1 MVLYNQG
8 INKIRDEIA
17 AVLDKGQLG
26 RDGSEVVVNGTTI
39 IDPITGT
46 DKTLT
51 VTTINKGIV
60 SEYQTT
66 AGDGSGNSAREW
78 VITHDDTTVMSRVAF
93 PEITLQATTVVN
105 VKSQYL
111 FIQEL

>member
-26 RDGSEVVVNGTTI
+26 RDGSEVLVNGTTI
-39 IDPITGT
+39 LDPITGT

-51 VTTINKGIV
+51 VTTMNKGINT
-60 SEYQTT
+60 EFQTT
-66 AGDGSGNSAREW
+66 AGDGSGNSAREF
-78 VITHDDTTVMSRVAF
+78 VITHDDTTVMSRCAF
-93 PEITLQATTVVN
+93 PEVTLQATTVVT
-105 VKSQYL
+105 VKTQWL

>member
-8 INKIRDEIA
+8 INKIRDEIV
-17 AVLDKGQLG
+17 AVLDEGQIG

-51 VTTINKGIV
+51 VTNLNKGLMV
-60 SEYQTT
+60 EYQTD

-78 VITHDDTTVMSRVAF
+78 VIKHTDGTVMSRAAF
-93 PEITLQATTVVN
+93 PEITIQSTTVLN
-105 VKSQYL
+105 IKSQWL